1 MSAEH
6 LLGSFAI
13 EDGHFTAP
21 SQRLETVMTL
31 MLLHTHVMLNLSD
44 AWIDPR
50 HDRSVLEAW
59 PRGQLLLPHIEAAH
73 GRLFAAAARPDT
85 ASITERQAAS
95 AEADLTFARKARS
108 VWHCL
113 TGAAEGVDDPALRAR
128 ILSTRKKLLPRGLDV
143 VRWSYGAEG
152 AAAGLLADRLASVD
166 AEVLREVTAWRGVT
180 VEALVRQWIDAGLA
194 LTELEAARRAAG
206 GKPPRGLRAA
216 RAAWVKVA
224 RQIERDAAFDGLDT
238 ATTEALLGPLQR
250 ASQKVRAKI
259 AAKRGAK

>member
-1 MSAEH
+1 
-6 LLGSFAI
+6 
-13 EDGHFTAP
+13 
-21 SQRLETVMTL
+21 MTL
-31 MLLHTHVMLNLSD
+31 MLLPTYVMLNLSD

-50 HDRSVLEAW
+50 HDRTVLEAW
-59 PRGQLLLPHIEAAH
+59 PRGQTLLPHIEAAH
-73 GRLFAAAARPDT
+73 RHLFDAAARPNT
-85 ASITERQAAS
+85 TSVTERRVAS

-128 ILSTRKKLLPRGLDV
+128 ILAARRKLLPRGLDV

-152 AAAGLLADRLASVD
+152 VAAGLLADRLASVD
-166 AEVLREVTAWRGVT
+166 AEVLREVTAWRGVS

-194 LTELEAARRAAG
+194 LGELEAERRAAEG
-206 GKPPRGLRAA
+206 RPPRGLRSA

-224 RQIERDAAFDGLDT
+224 RQIERDAAFDGLDA

-250 ASQKVRAKI
+250 ASRKVRAKI
-259 AAKRGAK
+259 AAKRDAT